1 VDYNRLKE
9 AINNFEEKNILVIG
23 DVMIDAYIIGKVDR
37 ISPEAPVPVVTVK
50 NRYNRLGGAANVAL
64 NIKTLGANPILC
76 SVIGDDNKGDDFL
89 QLLNDLKMNPQ
100 GIIRSRNRPTTTKF
114 RIIGNN
120 TQMLR
125 VDEESVEKLTAE
137 EQINLSVKII
147 DILDQ
152 TPVDAIIIEDYDK
165 GCLDSYIIELIASEA
180 KRRKIP
186 VTADP
191 KKNNFASYQ
200 HITLFKP
207 NFKELQEGL
216 NIELSSNN
224 FEQIAQIS
232 QEYLRNK
239 KLKMML
245 VTLSENGMLI
255 CNKKEWHHIP
265 AVVRNIADVS
275 GAGDTVISTITLAL
289 SHGLSMEES
298 AYLAN
303 IAGGLVCEKV
313 GVVPIGKDELINE
326 LS

>member
-1 VDYNRLKE
+1 MDYNRLKE

>member
-1 VDYNRLKE
+1 MDHNRLKE
-9 AINNFEEKNILVIG
+9 AINNFEEKTILVIG
-23 DVMIDAYIIGKVDR
+23 DVMIDAYITGKVDR

-76 SVIGDDNKGDDFL
+76 SVIGDDARGDDFL

-125 VDEESVEKLTAE
+125 VDEESIEKLSAE

-152 TPVDAIIIEDYDK
+152 TQIDAIIVEDYDK
-165 GCLDSYIIELIASEA
+165 GCLDSYIIELIATEA

-191 KKNNFASYQ
+191 KRNNFAFYQ

-216 NIELSSNN
+216 NVELISNK
-224 FEQIAQIS
+224 FEQIAQTA
-232 QEYLRNK
+232 QNYLREK

-265 AVVRNIADVS
+265 AEIRNIADVS
-275 GAGDTVISTITLAL
+275 GAGDTVISTITLGL
-289 SHGLSMEES
+289 TLGLSMEEA

-313 GVVPIGKDELINE
+313 GVVPITKDELLNE